1 MNIKIIAS
9 ILLLLFVSANM
20 GQSKP
25 RKRSAHKA
33 KAKVEQVA
41 STAEQLEAFQEID
54 NYDFLYANGGESLDY
69 NAGLVNT
76 IMDEAMSHIGA
87 RYRSGSKGPKAFD
100 CSGFTSYVFGRSGMQ
115 IGCSSRDQ
123 YARNQP
129 ISRSEMQRGDLVF
142 FTSPGSGRNVGHVG
156 IVVDVDP
163 MTHTFSF
170 IHASSSGG
178 VKISQSN
185 EGFYSSR
192 YIGVRRVVE

>member
-1 MNIKIIAS
+1 MNVKIITCA
-9 ILLLLFVSANM
+9 LLLLFAYADM

-25 RKRSAHKA
+25 RKRAARKA
-33 KAKVEQVA
+33 KAKTEKLVT
-41 STAEQLEAFQEID
+41 TAEQMEAFQEID
-54 NYDFLYANGGESLDY
+54 NYDFLYTNGSESLDY
-69 NAGLVNT
+69 DAGLVNSL
-76 IMDEAMSHIGA
+76 MDEAMSHIGA
-87 RYRSGSKGPKAFD
+87 RYRSGSKGPSAFD
-100 CSGFTSYVFGRSGMQ
+100 CSGFTSYVFSRKGIQ

-123 YARNQP
+123 YARNTP

-192 YIGVRRVVE
+192 YVGVRRVVE

>member
-1 MNIKIIAS
+1 MNIKILAS

-87 RYRSGSKGPKAFD
+87 RYRSGSKGRKPSIALD
-100 CSGFTSYVFGRSGMQ
+100 
-115 IGCSSRDQ
+115 
-123 YARNQP
+123 
-129 ISRSEMQRGDLVF
+129 
-142 FTSPGSGRNVGHVG
+142 SPVTCLAAAACR
-156 IVVDVDP
+156 
-163 MTHTFSF
+163 
-170 IHASSSGG
+170 
-178 VKISQSN
+178 
-185 EGFYSSR
+185 
-192 YIGVRRVVE
+192 